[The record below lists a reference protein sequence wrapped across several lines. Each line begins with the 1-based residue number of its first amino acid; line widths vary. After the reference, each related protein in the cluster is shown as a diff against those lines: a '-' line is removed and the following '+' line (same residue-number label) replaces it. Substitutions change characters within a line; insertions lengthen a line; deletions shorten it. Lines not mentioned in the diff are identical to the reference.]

1 MAVAY
6 HQGQFPPGAFDWPQ
20 LLPLIGPANAAVARY
35 EGVLHG
41 IPNPNVL
48 LSPLTTQEAVLSSRI
63 EGTQAT
69 IGEVLEFEAGDS
81 RAMKAPRKRP
91 ISTECE
97 LSRGAGR
104 ASGSW
109 NPAAVHNA

>member
-6 HQGQFPPGAFDWPQ
+6 HQGGFPPPDLHWPD

-48 LSPLTTQEAVLSSRI
+48 LSPLTSQGADCVLRITCAPQSCLWVEIPAIVTDKLSCSAQVIDKIAVSI
-63 EGTQAT
+63 
-69 IGEVLEFEAGDS
+69 
-81 RAMKAPRKRP
+81 
-91 ISTECE
+91 
-97 LSRGAGR
+97 
-104 ASGSW
+104 
-109 NPAAVHNA
+109 